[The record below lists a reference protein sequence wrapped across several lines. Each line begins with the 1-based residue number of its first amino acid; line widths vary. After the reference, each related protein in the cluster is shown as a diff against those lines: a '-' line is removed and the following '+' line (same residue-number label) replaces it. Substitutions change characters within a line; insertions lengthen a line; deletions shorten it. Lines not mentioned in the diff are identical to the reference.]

1 MKSPR
6 RFQRSQ
12 ARNSAKPPGMT
23 RKPAE
28 IIGMRLNKYLAHS
41 GVASRRNAAEF
52 VKNGQV
58 TVNDVQERNPA
69 YQIQEGDVVAYKGQV
84 VSPSETLVYV
94 LLNKPRNVITTTS
107 DEKDRTT
114 VMDLITDPS
123 LEGLRLFPV
132 GRLDRDT
139 TGLLL
144 ITNDGDTA
152 KKLTHPSHEVAKVYQ
167 ATLDRPFEAEDL
179 EKLRAGLELEDGP
192 AKVDWANV
200 TEGSEG
206 KTIGLRIHIGRNRIV
221 RRMFAHLGYKVE
233 RLDRTFF
240 AGLTKKDLPR
250 KFYRFLTEEEV
261 RMIRHFS

>member
-1 MKSPR
+1 MKTPR
-6 RFQRSQ
+6 RFQRSK
-12 ARNSAKPPGMT
+12 ARNSAEPPGVS
-23 RKPAE
+23 RKPAD

-41 GVASRRNAAEF
+41 GVASRRNAAEL

-58 TVNDVQERNPA
+58 SVNGEEERNPA
-69 YQIQEGDVVAYKGQV
+69 YQIKEGDEVAFKGQL
-84 VSPSETLVYV
+84 VSPSKTLVYI
-94 LLNKPRNVITTTS
+94 LLNKPRNVITTTN

-114 VMDLITDPS
+114 VMDLIDDPV

-167 ATLDRPFEAEDL
+167 ATLDRPFAAEDL
-179 EKLRAGLELEDGP
+179 ERLRAGLTLEDGP
-192 AKVDWANV
+192 ANVDWANI

-221 RRMFAHLGYKVE
+221 RRMFDHLGYKVE

-250 KFYRFLTEEEV
+250 KFYRFLNEEEI

>member
-1 MKSPR
+1 MKPPR
-6 RFQRSQ
+6 KFQRSK
-12 ARNSAKPPGMT
+12 ARNSATPPGVA
-23 RKPAE
+23 RKPAD

-41 GVASRRNAAEF
+41 GVASRRNAAEL
-52 VKNGQV
+52 VKAGKVSVNGEV
-58 TVNDVQERNPA
+58 LDNPA
-69 YQIQEGDVVAYKGQV
+69 YQVQEGDEVAFNGQL
-84 VSPSETLVYV
+84 VSPEETLVYV

-107 DEKDRTT
+107 DERDRKT
-114 VMDLITDPS
+114 VMDLIDDPS

-152 KKLTHPSHEVAKVYQ
+152 KRLTHPSHGVAKVYQ
-167 ATLDRPFEAEDL
+167 ATLDRAFAAEDL
-179 EKLRAGLELEDGP
+179 EKLRAGLTLEDGP
-192 AKVDWANV
+192 ALVDWANI

-206 KTIGLRIHIGRNRIV
+206 KTVGLRIHIGRNRIV
-221 RRMFAHLGYKVE
+221 RRMFDHLGYTVE

-250 KFYRFLTEEEV
+250 KFYRFLTEEEI